1 VIGKNVSM
9 LMPQPMQREH
19 DNYLRR
25 HIDTGHSSI
34 IGVGRR

>member
-19 DNYLRR
+19 DSYLRR